1 MRCLIHSKCSVISSI
16 MGDIYFSNNS
26 PRTVHVVPAS
36 PLSCSFPS
44 LCCSHLRFLISWY
57 HVETAYSELSSIS
70 PFCQGLPKWAQ
81 VSSCISIIKDL
92 PLVLLVQTAQFL
104 AFKTGPHFST
114 FVSLVWTPYHLGTLI
129 SSLSSID
136 PSLQS
141 HVCLRRS
148 FHDSPSQGSA
158 QMLSF

>member
-16 MGDIYFSNNS
+16 MGDIYFSHNS
-26 PRTVHVVPAS
+26 PRTIHVVPAS

-44 LCCSHLRFLISWY
+44 LCSSHLRFLICWY
-57 HVETAYSELSSIS
+57 HVETAYSKLSSIS
-70 PFCQGLPKWAQ
+70 QFCQGLPKWAQ
-81 VSSCISIIKDL
+81 VSSCISMIKDL
-92 PLVLLVQTAQFL
+92 PLVLLVQIAQFL

-114 FVSLVWTPYHLGTLI
+114 FVSLVWTPYQLGTLI

-148 FHDSPSQGSA
+148 FQNSPPWGSA